1 VSIETK
7 IAREVP
13 LTRPRGDQETAVQLL
28 DLGVEVRRLEKE
40 FALIQALLENKT
52 YWPKEDRSTQTN
64 NKRRSGTCGRSVRSV
79 SWCVLRVSRV
89 VPHLTPAVQWCP
101 N

>member
-1 VSIETK
+1 MVSIETK

-52 YWPKEDRSTQTN
+52 YWPKEDLSTQTN
-64 NKRRSGTCGRSVRSV
+64 NKRRSGACAVCVVVCRGVSCVRR
-79 SWCVLRVSRV
+79 VLC
-89 VPHLTPAVQWCP
+89 HI
-101 N
+101 

>member
-13 LTRPRGDQETAVQLL
+13 LTRPHGDQETAVQLL

-40 FALIQALLENKT
+40 FALIQALLENKA
-52 YWPKEDRSTQTN
+52 YWPKEDLSTQTN
-64 NKRRSGTCGRSVRSV
+64 NKRRSGTCAPVQFVRCRGAS
-79 SWCVLRVSRV
+79 CVCRVLCRI
-89 VPHLTPAVQWCP
+89 
-101 N
+101 

>member
-1 VSIETK
+1 MVSIETK

-52 YWPKEDRSTQTN
+52 YWPKEDLSIQTN
-64 NKRRSGTCGRSVRSV
+64 NKRRSGACAVCVVVSCVRRV
-79 SWCVLRVSRV
+79 CRVLC
-89 VPHLTPAVQWCP
+89 HI
-101 N
+101 